1 MEREVDICELNA
13 GHGVDIRNAYTTEK
27 ASKSFAHYIAEA
39 LRMKVVTQLKSS
51 KFFSILLDGLTD
63 SVNVDNELLMAVY
76 LIKKELMKR

>member
-1 MEREVDICELNA
+1 
-13 GHGVDIRNAYTTEK
+13 
-27 ASKSFAHYIAEA
+27 
-39 LRMKVVTQLKSS
+39 MKVVTQLKSS

>member
-63 SVNVDNELLMAVY
+63 NELLMAVY
-76 LIKKELMKR
+76 LIKKKLMKK